1 MDYYHAIVLG
11 LLQGATEFLPVSSSG
26 HLAILSHISRMPEQ
40 ARLGLAAALHAGTAV
55 SLLVFFG
62 RRIAAIARDAVRRER
77 AVRNA
82 SWRYIG
88 KITLATVPAV
98 LVGLLLL
105 PLIDRAF
112 ATMLVVGAMLL
123 VTGTLL
129 LITRLRTEAA
139 RPLGWMRALAIGA
152 AQAFAILP
160 GISRSGVT
168 IAAGLL
174 LGLSRR
180 EAFEFSFIMSVPI
193 VIVAAL
199 RELLRLDR
207 QILAP
212 GPVALGILLAF
223 AAGLG
228 ALVLLRRAVLG
239 RRFYLFGIYC
249 WLAGLAVIA
258 LLR

>member
-1 MDYYHAIVLG
+1 MDYHQAIALG

-26 HLAILSHISRMPEQ
+26 HLAILSHIYRMPEQ
-40 ARLGLAAALHAGTAV
+40 VRLGLTAALHAGTAV
-55 SLLVFFG
+55 SLLVFFS
-62 RRIAAIARDAVRRER
+62 RRIAAIARDAVSREQ

-82 SWRYIG
+82 SWRYMG
-88 KITLATVPAV
+88 KIALATAPAA
-98 LVGLLLL
+98 LVGLLLV
-105 PLIDRAF
+105 PFIDRAF
-112 ATMLVVGAMLL
+112 AAMLAVGAMLL

-129 LITRLRTEAA
+129 FITRLRPEAA
-139 RPLGWMRALAIGA
+139 RPLGWGRALAIGA

-160 GISRSGVT
+160 GISRSGAT

-199 RELLRLDR
+199 RELVRLDW

-223 AAGLG
+223 VSGLG

-249 WLAGLAVIA
+249 WLAGLAVSA
-258 LLR
+258 FLR